1 MTFFKNILGRIP
13 WEASL
18 KGKGSKQN
26 WLILKNNFFKAQE
39 QSFPMFSLARVAED
53 WHGKIHKY
61 TEKGSIQAMEVRMSY
76 AGGLQSQHPGM
87 QGWN

>member
-1 MTFFKNILGRIP
+1 
-13 WEASL
+13 
-18 KGKGSKQN
+18 
-26 WLILKNNFFKAQE
+26 
-39 QSFPMFSLARVAED
+39 MFSLARVAED

-76 AGGLQSQHPGM
+76 AGGLQSQHLGM